1 MPEQHHHSE
10 HHAHHHHHL
19 PARFDRAFAI
29 GIGLNLVFVIV
40 EFTVGVLVGSL
51 ALVAD
56 AGHNLSDVLG
66 LVMAWGATLLAR
78 RPSTA
83 RRTYGMRRATILAA
97 LANAAL
103 LFIAIGGIAWEAGQ
117 RLFALAEVPGMTLI
131 AVASVGVA
139 INTFTAW
146 LFARGR
152 ANDLNIRGAF
162 LHMAADAVI
171 SLGVIVAGALIL
183 LTGWSWIDPLL
194 SLVIVAVIGWGAW
207 DLARESID
215 LALDAV
221 PATVD
226 LLAVRAFL
234 TDLPSV
240 REVHDLHIWALSTT
254 EPALTTHLVLTT
266 LEGCDALLAQVR
278 AELHQRFG
286 IEHVTVQLE
295 QGDPRYPCG
304 ACREGL

>member
-1 MPEQHHHSE
+1 MPEHHHHRD
-10 HHAHHHHHL
+10 HHAHHHHL

-29 GIGLNLVFVIV
+29 GIGLNFSFVIV
-40 EFTVGVLVGSL
+40 EVTVGVLVGSL

-66 LVMAWGATLLAR
+66 LLMAWGATLLAR

-117 RLFALAEVPGMTLI
+117 RLFAPAEVPGMALI
-131 AVASVGVA
+131 AVAGAGVA
-139 INTFTAW
+139 INAFTAW
-146 LFARGR
+146 LFTRGR

-162 LHMAADAVI
+162 LHMVADALI

-183 LTGWSWIDPLL
+183 LTGWAWIDPLL
-194 SLVIVAVIGWGAW
+194 SLVIVAVIAWGAW

-226 LLAVRAFL
+226 PLAVRAYL
-234 TDLPSV
+234 SALPSV

-254 EPALTTHLVLTT
+254 EPALTTHLVLAT
-266 LEGCDALLAQVR
+266 LEGCDALLARVR
-278 AELHQRFG
+278 AELRQRFG

-295 QGDPRYPCG
+295 QGDPRYPCSG
-304 ACREGL
+304 CRER

>member
-1 MPEQHHHSE
+1 MPDQHYCHD

-29 GIGLNLVFVIV
+29 GIGLNLSFVIV
-40 EFTVGVLVGSL
+40 EFTMGVLVGSL

-66 LVMAWGATLLAR
+66 LLMAWGATLLAR

-83 RRTYGMRRATILAA
+83 HRTYGMRRATILAA

-117 RLFALAEVPGMTLI
+117 RLFAPAEVPGMTLI
-131 AVASVGVA
+131 AVAGVGVA
-139 INTFTAW
+139 INAFTAW

-226 LLAVRAFL
+226 PLAVRAFL
-234 TDLPSV
+234 TGLPSV

-254 EPALTTHLVLTT
+254 EPALTTHLVLAT

-304 ACREGL
+304 GCR

>member
-1 MPEQHHHSE
+1 MADQHHHSD
-10 HHAHHHHHL
+10 HHAHHHHL

-29 GIGLNLVFVIV
+29 GIGLNLGFVIV

-51 ALVAD
+51 ALIAD

-66 LVMAWGATLLAR
+66 LLMAWGATMLAR

-117 RLFALAEVPGMTLI
+117 RLFAPTEVPGLTLI
-131 AVASVGVA
+131 AVAGIGVV
-139 INTFTAW
+139 INAFTAW

-152 ANDLNIRGAF
+152 ADDLNIRGAF

-183 LTGWSWIDPLL
+183 LTGWAWIDPLL

-221 PATVD
+221 PATVAP
-226 LLAVRAFL
+226 LAVRAYL

-254 EPALTTHLVLTT
+254 EPALTTHLVLAT
-266 LEGCDALLAQVR
+266 LEGCDALLAEVR
-278 AELHQRFG
+278 AGLRQRFG

-295 QGDPRYPCG
+295 QGDPRYPCN
-304 ACREGL
+304 ACPEQ

>member
-1 MPEQHHHSE
+1 MPDQHHCHD
-10 HHAHHHHHL
+10 HHAHYHHRL
-19 PARFDRAFAI
+19 PACFDRAFAI
-29 GIGLNLVFVIV
+29 GIGLNLSFVIV
-40 EFTVGVLVGSL
+40 EFTMGVLVGSL

-66 LVMAWGATLLAR
+66 LLMAWGATLLAR

-83 RRTYGMRRATILAA
+83 HRTYGMRRATILAA

-103 LFIAIGGIAWEAGQ
+103 LFIAIGGIAWEAGR
-117 RLFALAEVPGMTLI
+117 RLFAPAEVPGLTLI
-131 AVASVGVA
+131 AVAGVGVA
-139 INTFTAW
+139 INAFTAW

-226 LLAVRAFL
+226 PLAVRAYL
-234 TDLPSV
+234 SALPSV

-254 EPALTTHLVLTT
+254 EPALTTHLVLAS
-266 LEGCDALLAQVR
+266 LEGGDALLARVR

-304 ACREGL
+304 GCR

>member
-1 MPEQHHHSE
+1 MPEHHHHSE
-10 HHAHHHHHL
+10 HHAHHHHL
-19 PARFDRAFAI
+19 PARFDQAFAV
-29 GIGLNLVFVIV
+29 GISLNLGFVIV
-40 EFTVGVLVGSL
+40 EFAVGALVGSL

-66 LVMAWGATLLAR
+66 LLMAWGATLLAR

-83 RRTYGMRRATILAA
+83 RHTYGMRRATILAA

-103 LFIAIGGIAWEAGQ
+103 LFIVIGGIAWEAGQ
-117 RLFALAEVPGMTLI
+117 RLFAPADVPGMALI
-131 AVASVGVA
+131 AVASAGVA
-139 INTFTAW
+139 INAFTAW

-162 LHMAADAVI
+162 LHMAADALI
-171 SLGVIVAGALIL
+171 SLGVIVAGTLIL
-183 LTGWSWIDPLL
+183 LTGWAWFDPLL

-207 DLARESID
+207 DLARESLD

-226 LLAVRAFL
+226 SLAVRAYL
-234 TDLPSV
+234 TTLPGV
-240 REVHDLHIWALSTT
+240 HEVHDLHIWALSTT
-254 EPALTTHLVLTT
+254 EPALTTHLVLAT

-295 QGDPRYPCG
+295 QGDPRYPCD
-304 ACREGL
+304 ACRERGF

>member
-29 GIGLNLVFVIV
+29 GIGLNFVFVIV

-66 LVMAWGATLLAR
+66 LLMAWGATLLAR

-117 RLFALAEVPGMTLI
+117 RLFAPAEVPGMTLI
-131 AVASVGVA
+131 VVAGVGVA
-139 INTFTAW
+139 INAFTAW

-183 LTGWSWIDPLL
+183 LTGWAWIDPLL
-194 SLVIVAVIGWGAW
+194 SLVIVAVIAWGAW

-221 PATVD
+221 PAAVD
-226 LLAVRAFL
+226 PLAVRAYL
-234 TDLPSV
+234 SDLPSV

-254 EPALTTHLVLTT
+254 EPALTTHLVLAT

-304 ACREGL
+304 ACREGV